1 MGTKLPVSAAQPRF
15 LMCSPQYYAVSYS
28 INPWMDPQGWSAEGS
43 DLEEAAHRQWAAL
56 HAALIDKGASIE
68 CVDPRPDLPDLVFTA
83 NAAIV
88 LDGKALLSRFRHP
101 ERKPEEPVFAEAFQ
115 SLRAQADIHLVE
127 ALPGDMIQEGA
138 GDCIWDQYRRQFW
151 MGCGPRSDR
160 AASDVVADYFG
171 VECVALE
178 LADPSFYHLDTAFC
192 ALPTGDVI
200 YYAEAFARGAKAAIE
215 ERVEPTQRIALDA
228 AEAAQF
234 SANAVSFDHCLVL
247 SSCTDTLRRRV
258 EERGFTVLATPL
270 HAFLRSGGSACC
282 LTLRLDHRSNGSST

>member
-1 MGTKLPVSAAQPRF
+1 MDTGLAKSTARPRF
-15 LMCSPQYYAVSYS
+15 MMCPPQYYAVSYS
-28 INPWMDPQGWSAEGS
+28 INPWMDPQGWAAEGVT
-43 DLEEAAHRQWAAL
+43 LGNAAHCEWEAL
-56 HAALIDKGASIE
+56 RGALIARGAAVE

-88 LDGKALLSRFRHP
+88 LDGKALLSRFRHA
-101 ERKPEEPVFAEAFQ
+101 ERKPEEPIFADA
-115 SLRAQADIHLVE
+115 LRSHSGIHAVE

-138 GDCIWDQYRRQFW
+138 GDCIWDQHRRQFW

-160 AASDVVADYFG
+160 AAADVVADYFG
-171 VECVALE
+171 VDCVALE
-178 LADPSFYHLDTAFC
+178 LADASFYHLDTAFC

-200 YYAEAFARGAKAAIE
+200 YYPQAFTARALGAIE
-215 ERVEPTQRIALDA
+215 ERVEPAQRIALGGE
-228 AEAAQF
+228 EAAQF

-247 SSCTDTLRRRV
+247 SSCTDTLRSKV

-282 LTLRLDHRSNGSST
+282 LTLRLDHRSNGKA